1 VLHNLQKAGKPG
13 RAQMLEGEKT
23 RRRTVC
29 WTPYLQL
36 LKKTLEANNLTTPL
50 GDKEET
56 KNRPLLVKKKQCK
69 YDLLLQWGRIY

>member
-1 VLHNLQKAGKPG
+1 
-13 RAQMLEGEKT
+13 
-23 RRRTVC
+23 VC

>member
-1 VLHNLQKAGKPG
+1 M
-13 RAQMLEGEKT
+13 R
-23 RRRTVC
+23 

-50 GDKEET
+50 DDKEET

-69 YDLLLQWGRIY
+69 SDLLLQWGRIY